1 MTDLGRPSPNVLVAH
16 LEGYAV
22 LLDLGSKDY
31 FRLNETGA
39 LIWRA
44 IERGEMRE
52 SVISEL
58 VAAFDVT
65 MDDAGRA
72 IDALVADLKQ
82 RELLSV

>member
-1 MTDLGRPSPNVLVAH
+1 MISLGRPNPNVLVAH

-44 IERGEMRE
+44 IERGETRE
-52 SVISEL
+52 SVVGEL

-65 MDDAGRA
+65 TDDAGRA
-72 IDALVADLKQ
+72 IDALVADLTQ
-82 RELLSV
+82 RELISV